1 MRYIRQLAHGDI
13 GEMSAGGDIHGGGAP
28 EMFRLAIWRDTDIKY
43 YEEQIKRIIGI
54 SDEKFVPPSDKF
66 GNW

>member
-1 MRYIRQLAHGDI
+1 MPGNLSRAYQCYFRQQQNILDA
-13 GEMSAGGDIHGGGAP
+13 AP
-28 EMFRLAIWRDTDIKY
+28 EMYRLAIWRDTDIKY

-54 SDEKFVPPSDKF
+54 SQEEYVPPIDKF